1 MDTARIRLGSLMAL
15 LLASS
20 LGCNKSTRPP
30 VVAPSPV
37 TSPDTI
43 TRVHWLGLHPMAYE
57 AGAFTMMRLW
67 DMPETAA
74 VEKQTLDKLSSAPW
88 RWLLGENQVTNL
100 HSLLLRPLLDDVV
113 RDECYLEL
121 RHPRNQPEELVF
133 AIRLDDPRVGL
144 WETNLANVFQS
155 LTGTWPIAAGH
166 HSWTLRRDQNPNLIE
181 MSREGQWTLLGVAPK
196 DNLLLREIIGR
207 IRHDPAPFGVMP
219 RNEWLEVEADLER
232 LAGDPSQNL
241 DHAPNIP
248 KVSLLIGGDGAHV
261 IEHGELTFPEPLP
274 IQFEPWTIPGNLNG
288 ESLNG
293 FTAVRGFKP
302 WLESLNA
309 WTNLHVGSPPNQLCL
324 WSPQSSP
331 LQTYFCAPDNGRAT
345 GRANGRADLPVG
357 QDAQQRVPTDLGR
370 ADLPVGPGASSLVAR
385 LTGLLVREANPW
397 LASHGMGSFSQLSGS
412 DGAIWVGLPLISP
425 YIKSVP
431 AGTNDMVIGAT
442 LSNPGTQTNP
452 PSALYYHPN
461 SAELLRD
468 LETETNL
475 VYFDWEL
482 TGPRIESSLD
492 IGQALRLGLGY
503 RQLPLDSASL
513 GWLYAIR
520 YRLGNSTT
528 RIARTSPNQLIFDR
542 KSSIGLTAAE
552 LNLLADWL
560 ESPNFP
566 RGLYSLPPPPR

>member
-20 LGCNKSTRPP
+20 LGCNKSALPP
-30 VVAPSPV
+30 AVAPSPV

-43 TRVHWLGLHPMAYE
+43 TRLHWLGLHHMAYE
-57 AGAFTMMRLW
+57 AGAFTTMRLW

-113 RDECYLEL
+113 QDECYLEL
-121 RHPRNQPEELVF
+121 RHPPNQPEELVF

-196 DNLLLREIIGR
+196 ENSLLREIIGR

-219 RNEWLEVEADLER
+219 ANGWLEAEIDLKR
-232 LAGDPSQNL
+232 LAGDPPRNP
-241 DHAPNIP
+241 DHAGNLP
-248 KVSLLIGGDGAHV
+248 KVSLSVSGDGAHV
-261 IEHGELTFPEPLP
+261 LEHGQLTFPEPLR
-274 IQFEPWTIPGNLNG
+274 IQFEPWTVPGNLNG

-302 WLESLNA
+302 WLASLKP
-309 WTNLHVGSPPNQLCL
+309 WTDLHIGPPPNQLCL
-324 WSPQSSP
+324 WSPQNSP
-331 LQTYFCAPDNGRAT
+331 MQTYFCAPDNGRAD
-345 GRANGRADLPVG
+345 GRADLPVG
-357 QDAQQRVPTDLGR
+357 LG
-370 ADLPVGPGASSLVAR
+370 PSSLVAR
-385 LTGLLVREANPW
+385 LTGLLIGEANPW
-397 LASHGMGSFSQLSGS
+397 LASHGMGTFRQLTGS
-412 DGAIWVGLPLISP
+412 DGVVWLGLPLISP

-431 AGTNDMVIGAT
+431 AGPNQLIIGAM

-452 PSALYYHPN
+452 PSALYYHPD

-468 LETETNL
+468 LEAETNL

-482 TGPRIESSLD
+482 TGPRVESSLD

-503 RQLPLDSASL
+503 RQLPLDSSSL

-542 KSSIGLTAAE
+542 KSSIGLTGPE